1 MTEPPHRA
9 VIARLSA
16 DFAAVS
22 QQLTQVSADLA
33 ELDRLLSERPATA
46 PAADPA
52 YTVPPQAAAPPPPA
66 APAYPQPY
74 VSPAVPHWPQYPP
87 QYALHYPPPQ
97 PAAVAPQPVPPQPV
111 PARPPVMPPAPPK
124 PRQERSEGW
133 IGKVL
138 AVAGVAVTLIGVV
151 LLLVL
156 AAQAGIL
163 RPEFRVA
170 GGAVL
175 AAALV
180 AAAWWLYARPG
191 GRLGAIALAATGIA
205 AAYMDVIAVTTI
217 YHWVAAPVGLVIA
230 AVVGG
235 AGLTLARRWDSQH
248 LGLLVLVPLIGLAP
262 AVTDGITLLLVGF
275 MLALSAASLPVQLG
289 NDWIWMHA
297 ARTAASTFPLLVA
310 LAGVHFDSG
319 RDLWLAGAC
328 GIAAVLALVGALI
341 LLPRTGNRAAMAVL
355 TAAGVVPVLCV
366 SLAVDRVVA
375 ALMAAALAAA
385 MLAIVLTGLPGVTGV
400 VRPIWSALSAV
411 SALIA
416 VTVAFDGYIA
426 GPVLLAMAVVVAIA
440 GRDEIARWAA
450 IGFGVVGGGI
460 FLSYAPPSSL
470 VEATETTAAAG
481 ISTLIASLL
490 LVACA
495 VTIAWSWKTSLGQEG
510 AVIWAGSAAVI
521 VYAVTAFTVTAGVL
535 IGGENGGF
543 FAGHMA
549 ATICWIAMAAALF
562 VYAARPTKA
571 ERSLPIGGGLALVA
585 AAMAKLFLFDLGTL
599 DGIFRVVVFIVVG
612 LVLLGM
618 GAGYARLLERQDQQQ
633 DQSSVTGATR

>member
-16 DFAAVS
+16 DFAAIS
-22 QQLTQVSADLA
+22 QQLVRVSADLT
-33 ELDRLLSERPATA
+33 ELDRLLSEQPAAQPVAQQPVAPQPAPYVPPAAPYWPQYPTQYPPQYPLQYPA
-46 PAADPA
+46 PA
-52 YTVPPQAAAPPPPA
+52 PPPA
-66 APAYPQPY
+66 APRP
-74 VSPAVPHWPQYPP
+74 
-87 QYALHYPPPQ
+87 
-97 PAAVAPQPVPPQPV
+97 PVPPPV
-111 PARPPVMPPAPPK
+111 PPRPRP
-124 PRQERSEGW
+124 ERAEGL

-170 GGAVL
+170 GGVVL
-175 AAALV
+175 AVALV
-180 AAAWWLYARPG
+180 TAGAWLYARPG
-191 GRLGAIALAATGIA
+191 GRVGAIALAATGIA
-205 AAYMDVIAVTTI
+205 AAYMNVIAVTTI
-217 YHWVAAPVGLVIA
+217 YEWVPAPVGLVIA
-230 AVVGG
+230 AVIGG
-235 AGLTLARRWDSQH
+235 GGLMLARRWNSEH

-262 AVTDGITLLLVGF
+262 VVTDGITLLLVGF

-289 NDWIWMHA
+289 KDWIWMHA
-297 ARTAASTFPLLVA
+297 ARTAATTLPLLVA
-310 LAGVHFDSG
+310 LVAVYFDS
-319 RDLWLAGAC
+319 RHDLWLAGAC
-328 GIAAVLALVGALI
+328 GIAAVLAIVGALI
-341 LLPRTGNRAAMAVL
+341 LLPRTGNRAAMALL
-355 TAAGVVPVLCV
+355 TAAGVLPVWCV
-366 SLAVDRVVA
+366 SLGIDRVIA
-375 ALMAAALAAA
+375 ALMAAALCAAL
-385 MLAIVLTGLPGVTGV
+385 LAIVLIGLPGVTGV
-400 VRPIWSALSAV
+400 VRQIWAAMSAL

-416 VTVAFDGYIA
+416 VTVAFDGYVA

-440 GRDEIARWAA
+440 GRRDDVARWSAF
-450 IGFGVVGGGI
+450 GFAVVGGGI
-460 FLSYAPPSSL
+460 YLSYAPPSTL
-470 VEATETTAAAG
+470 MRATELSTPAAV
-481 ISTLIASLL
+481 STLVTSLL
-490 LVACA
+490 LMACA
-495 VTIAWSWKTSLGQEG
+495 IAIVWSWVGSADTDGD
-510 AVIWAGSAAVI
+510 AVRVMWAGSAAVI

-562 VYAARPTKA
+562 IYAARLTKT

-585 AAMAKLFLFDLGTL
+585 AAMVKLFLFDLGTL

-633 DQSSVTGATR
+633 DQPV